1 MNIGNIL
8 YTCTKCKYTTN
19 DHSNIL
25 KHICQNELD
34 FYVKEC
40 ERINNLLNIE
50 KCKILILKELLK
62 KYCNYNVDNIFS
74 EKDFIKFYEE
84 KNPKIKYKKSLYICD
99 NVIEKIEKNDN
110 EKIDDLEIDNVEID
124 NVEIDEKNNYN
135 VKNEKDNVKIDNEKI
150 DNEIYINNDN
160 DIQIQ
165 YKYIKEHK
173 TYIKNLDTIKKY
185 RLSKFGSITL
195 ENYKDL
201 LLNHIKILEGIFTE
215 KKYTEKK
222 IKTIILKSLSSLE
235 SRLIFY
241 DKYYTTY
248 IEIDEIDKLKI
259 LLLKKNNNIDVF
271 NEHKLYNKFLNYGI
285 IIIPIYQLLD
295 ILLINKNIIYLS
307 IPKST
312 IKNPFSF
319 YFLDKIN
326 NNQKCWRMDCRLEY
340 ISFNLRNILIDYMII
355 NFRKIYKNVFS
366 DNIYRDNYKDH
377 SQITEMDLEQ
387 LLDNIFILSKP
398 KKFCLYLQNFIIK
411 NATYINNDNDK
422 FNLFSDDT
430 LQKKRFLE
438 LNDDID
444 CHNIYTKIFDNITN
458 EFAIKLYNTKLN

>member
-1 MNIGNIL
+1 MNTGNIL

-19 DHSNIL
+19 DHSIIL
-25 KHICQNELD
+25 KHLCSKNELD

-40 ERINNLLNIE
+40 EKINNLLNIE

-62 KYCNYNVDNIFS
+62 KYCNYDVDNIFS

-84 KNPKIKYKKSLYICD
+84 KNSNKIKYKKSSYICD
-99 NVIEKIEKNDN
+99 KENVIENITEKEIYINND
-110 EKIDDLEIDNVEID
+110 DDTENITE
-124 NVEIDEKNNYN
+124 
-135 VKNEKDNVKIDNEKI
+135 
-150 DNEIYINNDN
+150 NEIYINNDD
-160 DIQIQ
+160 DIQTQ

-173 TYIKNLDTIKKY
+173 TYSKNLDTIKKY

-201 LLNHIKILEGIFTE
+201 LLNHIKILEEIFNE
-215 KKYTEKK
+215 KKYTDKK
-222 IKTIILKSLSSLE
+222 IKTIILKSISSLE

-248 IEIDEIDKLKI
+248 IEIDEIDKFKNLI
-259 LLLKKNNNIDVF
+259 LKKNNKNTEVF
-271 NEHKLYNKFLNYGI
+271 DEHKLYNKFLNYSI
-285 IIIPIYQLLD
+285 VIVPIYQLLN
-295 ILLINKNIIYLS
+295 ILLINKNIIYLQ

-319 YFLDKIN
+319 YFLDKINN

-340 ISFNLRNILIDYMII
+340 ISFNLRNILLDYMII
-355 NFRKIYKNVFS
+355 NFRKIYKNVFG
-366 DNIYRDNYKDH
+366 DNIYRENYKDH

-387 LLDNIFILSKP
+387 LLDNIFVLSKP
-398 KKFCLYLQNFIIK
+398 KKFCLYLQNFIIT
-411 NATYINNDNDK
+411 NATYINSDNDK

-438 LNDDID
+438 LNDDTD

-458 EFAIKLYNTKLN
+458 ELAINLYKIKLN

>member
-1 MNIGNIL
+1 MNNTGNIL

-19 DHSNIL
+19 DNSNIL

-34 FYVKEC
+34 FYIKEC
-40 ERINNLLNIE
+40 EKLNNLLKIE

-62 KYCNYNVDNIFS
+62 KYCSYDIDNIFS

-124 NVEIDEKNNYN
+124 EKNNDN

-458 EFAIKLYNTKLN
+458 EFAINLYNTKLN